1 MLGYQIVR
9 VAEDF
14 TVRGDWFD
22 VPSNRSRPHIRD
34 HRQKFNSKGKI
45 QMIEVTNHPLSDWK
59 RAVLSAEPADFDGPI
74 PPAGFLMR
82 TEELG
87 RKTLTEY
94 YIPFTGVNENAKI
107 IIAGI
112 TPGFAQWK
120 NAVAA
125 AQQALRNGL
134 SDEDVLTEAKLT
146 GAFSGPMRTLFVQQL
161 DHVGFHC
168 VMGVKS
174 SAVFFEDA
182 GSVHLTSVFVH
193 PVFVNDKG
201 LNSIVNLDKSALLRE
216 SLLNGFAKEAEMLSD
231 SVIFPLGK
239 VATAACEWL
248 VANGKLDG
256 DRVLPGLQHPSPAN
270 RVRIAYFCGQ
280 KTREEMSGA
289 NKPEP
294 IDRDKAALLAAM
306 KRRFG

>member
-1 MLGYQIVR
+1 
-9 VAEDF
+9 
-14 TVRGDWFD
+14 
-22 VPSNRSRPHIRD
+22 
-34 HRQKFNSKGKI
+34 
-45 QMIEVTNHPLSDWK
+45 MIEVTNHPLSDWK
-59 RAVLSAEPADFDGPI
+59 SAVLSLSPSDLAGPI
-74 PPAGFLMR
+74 PPADFLMR

-87 RKTLTEY
+87 RKTLAEY
-94 YIPFTGVNENAKI
+94 YIPFTGVNPNAKI

-120 NAVAA
+120 NAVTVAKA
-125 AQQALRNGL
+125 VLQKGL

-161 DHVGFHC
+161 DHVGFHR
-168 VMGVKS
+168 VMGVELS
-174 SAVFFEDA
+174 SAFFEEE

-201 LNSIVNLDKSALLRE
+201 LNRIVNLDKSALLRE
-216 SLLNGFAKEAEMLSD
+216 SLLNGFAKEAGMLTEA
-231 SVIFPLGK
+231 VIFPLGK

-248 VANGKLDG
+248 VANGRLDG
-256 DRVLPGLQHPSPAN
+256 ARVLPGQQHPSPAN
-270 RVRIAYFCGQ
+270 RARIAYFCGQ
-280 KTREEMSGA
+280 KRRDEMSGA

-294 IDRDKAALLAAM
+294 IDCDKKTLLEAM